1 MRVEV
6 TGRHLEVTPAI
17 EQYVSAKCD
26 KLTRYFNGVQEID
39 VLVEKV
45 NHAAESFWVE
55 IRVEAVKHDTFVSK
69 CEGDDLHKC
78 VDQCVD
84 KMARQLTDFKSK
96 LKDH

>member
-6 TGRHLEVTPAI
+6 TGRHLDVTPAI
-17 EQYVSAKCD
+17 ESYVESKCE

-45 NHAAESFWVE
+45 NHAADSFWVE

-69 CEGDDLHKC
+69 AEGADLHKC
-78 VDQCVD
+78 IDACVD
-84 KMARQLTDFKSK
+84 KMARQLTDFKEK
-96 LKDH
+96 LRDH